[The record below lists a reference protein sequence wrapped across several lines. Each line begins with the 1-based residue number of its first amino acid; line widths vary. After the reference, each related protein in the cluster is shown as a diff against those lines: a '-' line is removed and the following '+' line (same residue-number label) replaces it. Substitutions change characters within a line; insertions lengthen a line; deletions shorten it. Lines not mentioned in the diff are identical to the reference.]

1 MVQRP
6 VRPPLPSLLL
16 DSTAAMPRI
25 RQLYE
30 GWRHAILAGQFA
42 PGTKLPSTRA
52 VAEHLGVS
60 RNTVYLAFEHL
71 RSEGY
76 VEGRQGAGTYVA
88 QVLPE
93 ALLTLPPSA
102 SPVITQPP
110 GNRAVSQR
118 SARLL
123 GTVQQPPWHDRPPA
137 TAFRVLPA

>member
-1 MVQRP
+1 MVQRS

-16 DSTAAMPRI
+16 NPTAAMPRF

-30 GWRHAILAGQFA
+30 GLRQAILAGQFA
-42 PGTKLPSTRA
+42 PGAKLPSTRA
-52 VAEHLGVS
+52 VAAHLGVS

-93 ALLTLPPSA
+93 ALLTPTPPGSSA
-102 SPVITQPP
+102 SIQPSWHR
-110 GNRAVSQR
+110 GVSQHT
-118 SARLL
+118 ARLL
-123 GTVQQPPWHDRPPA
+123 GNAPPPPWYDR
-137 TAFRVLPA
+137 LPSAA

>member
-16 DSTAAMPRI
+16 DSTAAMTRF

-52 VAEHLGVS
+52 VAEYLGVS

-102 SPVITQPP
+102 SPVSRSRRGIASSPSAAPDCWGRCNSPRGTTARQ
-110 GNRAVSQR
+110 QR
-118 SARLL
+118 PF
-123 GTVQQPPWHDRPPA
+123 VC
-137 TAFRVLPA
+137 FRR